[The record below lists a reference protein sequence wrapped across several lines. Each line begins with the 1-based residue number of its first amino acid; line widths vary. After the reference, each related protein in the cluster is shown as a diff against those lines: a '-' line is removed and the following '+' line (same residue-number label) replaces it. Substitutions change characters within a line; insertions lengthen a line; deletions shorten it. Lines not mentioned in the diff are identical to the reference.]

1 MKIYYIISEEKLLS
15 LLDAERELDALENA
29 GVDNWINHP
38 YRYDYFDKEDYSE
51 WTPELLKDKFSVIYD
66 SEGIIK

>member
-1 MKIYYIISEEKLLS
+1 MKIHYIISEEKLLS
-15 LLDAERELDALENA
+15 LLNAERELDALENA
-29 GVDNWINHP
+29 GVDNWINYP
-38 YRYDYFDKEDYSE
+38 YRYDYFDEEDYPE